1 MLNLIPFNGIKTI
14 FFDYDGT
21 LHNSIKIYAP
31 AFRKAY
37 DYLIKSGFAESREW
51 TEIEISY
58 WLGFNPQDMWEKF
71 MPTLDESIRSKCSKI
86 IGDEMKSLIEQGK
99 PVLYKGVLEILEY
112 LKNKGYR
119 LVFISNCKIYY
130 LDGHKRLFGLD
141 RYFEELASS
150 EEYGF
155 VPKHEILGMLK
166 HKYPAE
172 MIIIGDRKQDIE
184 AGKKNDIYTIGC
196 SYGFSFKGELDE
208 ADLLIDNIQELKKY
222 L

>member
-1 MLNLIPFNGIKTI
+1 VFNLIPFNSIKTI

-37 DYLIKSGFAESREW
+37 EHLVTEGLAENRQYTDS
-51 TEIEISY
+51 EISY
-58 WLGFNPQDMWEKF
+58 WLGFNPKDMWEAF
-71 MPTLDESIRSKCSKI
+71 MPTLDESHRKNCSKI

-99 PVLYKGVLEILEY
+99 PALYNGALEVLEY

-119 LVFISNCKIYY
+119 LVFISNCKICY
-130 LDGHKRLFGLD
+130 LDGHKRLFHLD
-141 RYFEELASS
+141 RYFEELVCS

-155 VPKHEILGMLK
+155 VPKYEILGMLK
-166 HKYPAE
+166 HKHPE
-172 MIIIGDRKQDIE
+172 GMIIIGDRKQDIE
-184 AGKKNDIYTIGC
+184 AGKKNHIYTIGC

-208 ADLLIDNIQELKKY
+208 ADLLIDNIEELRKY

>member
-1 MLNLIPFNGIKTI
+1 MIPFNRIKTI

-31 AFRKAY
+31 AFKKAY
-37 DYLIKSGFAESREW
+37 DYLVKSGFANIREW
-51 TEIEISY
+51 TEVEISY

-71 MPTLDESIRSKCSKI
+71 MPDLDESIRGKCSKI

-99 PVLYKGVLEILEY
+99 PVLYEGALEILKY

-130 LDGHKRLFGLD
+130 VQGHMRLFELD
-141 RYFEELASS
+141 KYFEELACS
-150 EEYGF
+150 EEYDF
-155 VPKHEILGMLK
+155 VPKYEILGQLK
-166 HKYPAE
+166 HKYPHE
-172 MIIIGDRKQDIE
+172 MLIIGDRKQDIE
-184 AGKKNDIYTIGC
+184 AGKKNNIYTIGC
-196 SYGFSFKGELDE
+196 SYGFSFEGELED
-208 ADLLIDNIQELKKY
+208 ADLLLDNIEDLRKY